1 MSFVSGAFLMFL
13 PVTAAAFWLCP
24 AKQRW
29 IVLLLASLIFCLG
42 WDISCELLLLAEIT
56 AAWASCLIVEKHKD
70 KRLFALLLIVLF
82 LPLAGY
88 KYSRFVVETA
98 ASIFDLKAADPVLST
113 YALPVGISF
122 YTFQAVSCVIDVY
135 RGEEKAERNWF
146 RFALFVSFFPQLVAG
161 PIERAGT
168 LLPQLKAERHFSYE
182 ELCAG
187 MRLVLTGFFQKV
199 CAADSLAPVVDRIF
213 AQSAPDG
220 SIAVLGAALF
230 AFQIYSDFAGYAA
243 IAMGCA
249 RMLGIRLTRNFRS
262 PYLAD
267 GLRDFWRRWHITLN
281 QWFQLYMYRPLGG
294 SKHGLTR
301 KLLASCA
308 VFLLSGLWHGADWTF
323 VCWGAF
329 HAVCYAI
336 ETIAARRF
344 RLPKALSIVM
354 TFAAVTLSWVLFRA
368 ESMAQAAVM
377 YRAMFSPWQIRAAW
391 LSLELTWP
399 QVMLLIIIVAAAMRL
414 ERWAFA
420 ERLHADTWSMTV
432 GVAVL
437 LTVILCWLAHLGTSA
452 QNAFIYFQF

>member
-42 WDISCELLLLAEIT
+42 WDISCVLLLLAEIT

-168 LLPQLKAERHFSYE
+168 LMPQLKAERHFSYE

-187 MRLVLTGFFQKV
+187 MRFGL
-199 CAADSLAPVVDRIF
+199 SPV
-213 AQSAPDG
+213 Q
-220 SIAVLGAALF
+220 
-230 AFQIYSDFAGYAA
+230 Q
-243 IAMGCA
+243 
-249 RMLGIRLTRNFRS
+249 TE
-262 PYLAD
+262 
-267 GLRDFWRRWHITLN
+267 
-281 QWFQLYMYRPLGG
+281 
-294 SKHGLTR
+294 K
-301 KLLASCA
+301 
-308 VFLLSGLWHGADWTF
+308 
-323 VCWGAF
+323 
-329 HAVCYAI
+329 
-336 ETIAARRF
+336 
-344 RLPKALSIVM
+344 
-354 TFAAVTLSWVLFRA
+354 
-368 ESMAQAAVM
+368 
-377 YRAMFSPWQIRAAW
+377 
-391 LSLELTWP
+391 
-399 QVMLLIIIVAAAMRL
+399 
-414 ERWAFA
+414 
-420 ERLHADTWSMTV
+420 
-432 GVAVL
+432 
-437 LTVILCWLAHLGTSA
+437 
-452 QNAFIYFQF
+452 